1 MTYITKII
9 CYYSFEEFDR
19 LTPYYEKVEKVEDFL
34 KEIRKQIIGFIK
46 FKNYWDA
53 NLILVK
59 RSSDTYEVLNM
70 SDKKMSSEF
79 RNYDSRKVSKKNF
92 KKTIIK
98 LEKEHILKNFRE
110 IKRSYEKW
118 QNYLNEF
125 NNKNE
130 EPRK

>member
-1 MTYITKII
+1 
-9 CYYSFEEFDR
+9 
-19 LTPYYEKVEKVEDFL
+19 
-34 KEIRKQIIGFIK
+34 
-46 FKNYWDA
+46 
-53 NLILVK
+53 
-59 RSSDTYEVLNM
+59 
-70 SDKKMSSEF
+70 MSSEF